1 MDLLL
6 VGLIVAVAVIG
17 VTAVAPKVGVAAP
30 LLLVLLGVAISL
42 VPAVP
47 AVEIEP
53 EWILAGV
60 LPPLLYATSVSLP
73 TMDFRRDL
81 TAISGLSVALVVV
94 TSVVLGFVF
103 SWLVPDVTLATGI
116 ALGAVLSPTDAV
128 ATSIVRRS
136 GVSPRVVTVLE
147 GESLLNDA
155 SALVLLRS
163 AIAATATSVTLW
175 DVAGDFLFAVAVA
188 VVIGA
193 SVGKA
198 SLWLRTRVWDPHLTT
213 AISFLVPFIAYL
225 PAERLG
231 ASGLVST
238 VAAGLV
244 AGSGSVRLRPQ
255 DRIAEAANW
264 RTLELLLEG
273 GVFLVMGL
281 EVYGLVEEVRADHGS
296 LWTALGLAALAAA
309 VVLVVRTGY
318 VTFLVRTLSRRARRG
333 AGVRGFLTAANDRV
347 DAFSR
352 MTPQERAEIWRQGP
366 LGAERHAG
374 SDPLAE
380 RGLGVAGAGPSRGAP
395 ADGAAGQDARPAPDV
410 ADAAGTQA
418 VPAAGGP
425 AAHATAAVASPS
437 EPATVPPLPP
447 VPAPE
452 EVRRALGRRRWARK
466 PRVRAGESPETR
478 TSHVRARITRRIADI
493 DYLQAEPLGP
503 KEGAVL
509 VWAGMRGVVTLA
521 AAQSLPHETP
531 HRALLVLVAFTVA
544 AGTLLVQGGTLAWV
558 VRRLDLSRD
567 RSDDRAE
574 LDRLVVEMSRA
585 AAALLDDPDLRRP
598 DGSRYSP
605 TVLGLAKRVAERQA
619 EEVDVEVDAET
630 DRASVAAQVRELRLA
645 TLDAQRAALLRVR
658 DLGTASSGAL
668 TEALTV
674 LDADQ
679 ISLELRA
686 ER

>member
-6 VGLIVAVAVIG
+6 VALIVAVAVIG
-17 VTAVAPKVGVAAP
+17 VTALAPKVGVAAP

-53 EWILAGV
+53 EWILGGV
-60 LPPLLYATSVSLP
+60 LPPLLYATSVSMP

-94 TSVVLGFVF
+94 TSVVLGLVF
-103 SWLVPDVTLATGI
+103 SWLIPDVTLATGI

-136 GVSPRVVTVLE
+136 GVSPRIVTVLE

-163 AIAATATSVTLW
+163 AIAATAASVTVW
-175 DVAGDFLFAVAVA
+175 GVAGDFVFAVAVA

-198 SLWLRTRVWDPHLTT
+198 SLWLRTRVSDPHLTT

-273 GVFLVMGL
+273 AVFLVMGL
-281 EVYGLVEEVRADHGS
+281 EVYGLVEEVRGEHGN
-296 LWTALGLAALAAA
+296 LWMALGLAALAAV

-352 MTPQERAEIWRQGP
+352 MTPEERAQIWRQGP
-366 LGAERHAG
+366 PGTARRAG

-380 RGLGVAGAGPSRGAP
+380 RGLGVAGVGPDRVGP
-395 ADGAAGQDARPAPDV
+395 
-410 ADAAGTQA
+410 ADAATGA
-418 VPAAGGP
+418 GAARAGVSAGSPLPDGVAPDPAD
-425 AAHATAAVASPS
+425 AADAPS
-437 EPATVPPLPP
+437 EPPTVPPAPSA
-447 VPAPE
+447 PARE
-452 EVRRALGRRRWARK
+452 DLRRALGRRRWARK
-466 PRVRAGESPETR
+466 PRVRPDESPETR
-478 TSHVRARITRRIADI
+478 TSRVRARITRRIADI

-503 KEGAVL
+503 REGIVL

-521 AAQSLPHETP
+521 AAQSLPRETP
-531 HRALLVLVAFTVA
+531 HRALLILVAFTVA

-558 VRRLDLSRD
+558 VRRLGLSRD
-567 RSDDRAE
+567 GADDRAD

-585 AAALLDDPDLRRP
+585 AAELLGDPDLRRP
-598 DGSRYSP
+598 DGTPYSP
-605 TVLGLAKRVAERQA
+605 AVLELARRVAERQA
-619 EEVDVEVDAET
+619 EEVDVEVDAES

-686 ER
+686 QD

>member
-6 VGLIVAVAVIG
+6 VALIAAVAVIG
-17 VTAVAPKVGVAAP
+17 VTALAPKVGVAAP
-30 LLLVLLGVAISL
+30 LLLVLLGIAISL

-53 EWILAGV
+53 EWILGGV
-60 LPPLLYATSVSLP
+60 LPPLLYATSVSMP

-94 TSVVLGFVF
+94 TSVVLGLVF
-103 SWLVPDVTLATGI
+103 SWLIPDVTLATGI

-163 AIAATATSVTLW
+163 AIAATAASVTLW
-175 DVAGDFLFAVAVA
+175 GVAGDFVFAVVVA
-188 VVIGA
+188 VVVGA

-198 SLWLRTRVWDPHLTT
+198 SLWLRTRVSDPHLTT
-213 AISFLVPFIAYL
+213 AISFLVPFVAYL
-225 PAERLG
+225 PAERVG

-273 GVFLVMGL
+273 AVFLVMGL
-281 EVYGLVEEVRADHGS
+281 EVYGLVEEVRGEHGS
-296 LWTALGLAALAAA
+296 LWTALGLAVLAAA
-309 VVLVVRTGY
+309 VVLLVRTGY
-318 VTFLVRTLSRRARRG
+318 VAFLVRTLSRRARRG
-333 AGVRGFLTAANDRV
+333 AGVRGFLSAASDRV

-352 MTPQERAEIWRQGP
+352 MTPEERAQIWRQSP
-366 LGAERHAG
+366 PGAARREG

-380 RGLGVAGAGPSRGAP
+380 RGLGVAGAGPDRREPGRPVTGGSEDAAVGAP
-395 ADGAAGQDARPAPDV
+395 GPSASSTEQVRPEPPAARPVSAPARED
-410 ADAAGTQA
+410 
-418 VPAAGGP
+418 
-425 AAHATAAVASPS
+425 
-437 EPATVPPLPP
+437 L
-447 VPAPE
+447 
-452 EVRRALGRRRWARK
+452 RRALGRRRWARK
-466 PRVRAGESPETR
+466 PRVRPDESSETR
-478 TSHVRARITRRIADI
+478 TSRVRARITRRIADI

-503 KEGAVL
+503 REGVVL

-521 AAQSLPHETP
+521 AAQSLPRETP

-558 VRRLDLSRD
+558 VRRLGLSRD
-567 RSDDRAE
+567 GADDRAD
-574 LDRLVVEMSRA
+574 LDRLVLEMSRA
-585 AAALLDDPDLRRP
+585 AAALLGDPDLRRP
-598 DGSRYSP
+598 DGTPYDP
-605 TVLGLAKRVAERQA
+605 AVLELARRAAERQA
-619 EEVDVEVDAET
+619 EEVDSEVDAGS
-630 DRASVAAQVRELRLA
+630 DRASTAAQVRELRLA
-645 TLDAQRAALLRVR
+645 TLEAQRAALLRVR

-686 ER
+686 QD

>member
-6 VGLIVAVAVIG
+6 IGLIVAVAVIG

-30 LLLVLLGVAISL
+30 LLLVLLGVVISL

-53 EWILAGV
+53 EWILGGV

-81 TAISGLSVALVVV
+81 TAISGLSVLLVVG
-94 TSVVLGFVF
+94 TSVVLGLLFA
-103 SWLVPDVTLATGI
+103 WLIPDVTLATGI

-136 GVSPRVVTVLE
+136 GVSPRIVTVLE

-163 AIAATATSVTLW
+163 AIAATAASVSLW
-175 DVAGDFLFAVAVA
+175 GVLGDFVYAVVAA

-193 SVGKA
+193 LVGKG
-198 SLWLRTRVWDPHLTT
+198 SLWLRTRVSDPHLTT

-255 DRIAEAANW
+255 DRIAETANW

-273 GVFLVMGL
+273 AVFLLMGL
-281 EVYGLVEEVRADHGS
+281 ELYGLVEEVQADHGH
-296 LWTALGLAALAAA
+296 LGVAFVLALMSAV

-318 VTFLVRTLSRRARRG
+318 VAFLLRTLSRRARRG
-333 AGVRGFLTAANDRV
+333 ERTRAFLTAAGDRADV
-347 DAFSR
+347 MASMTVEELRAIR
-352 MTPQERAEIWRQGP
+352 MPGRPPAPGAGP
-366 LGAERHAG
+366 EPAAG
-374 SDPLAE
+374 SRAE
-380 RGLGVAGAGPSRGAP
+380 RG
-395 ADGAAGQDARPAPDV
+395 
-410 ADAAGTQA
+410 ADA
-418 VPAAGGP
+418 V
-425 AAHATAAVASPS
+425 AAVAAAGPG
-437 EPATVPPLPP
+437 PAVAASLP
-447 VPAPE
+447 ADKE
-452 EVRRALGRRRWARK
+452 RLRRALGRRK
-466 PRVRAGESPETR
+466 PRVGRDETPESRVARLR
-478 TSHVRARITRRIADI
+478 TRITRRVADL

-503 KEGAVL
+503 REGAVL

-521 AAQSLPHETP
+521 AAQSLPRETP
-531 HRALLVLVAFTVA
+531 HRALLVLVAFIVA
-544 AGTLLVQGGTLAWV
+544 AGTLLVQGGTLGWV
-558 VRRLDLSRD
+558 VRRLGLTRD
-567 RSDDRAE
+567 GVDDRAE
-574 LDRLVVEMSRA
+574 LDRLTAEMRVA
-585 AAALLDDPDLRRP
+585 AGDLLSSPDLRRP
-598 DGSRYSP
+598 DGSPYDEA
-605 TVLGLAKRVAERQA
+605 VLAMARQVAERQA
-619 EEVDVEVDAET
+619 AEVDEDADADA
-630 DRASVAAQVRELRLA
+630 DRFSTAAQVRELRLA
-645 TLDAQRAALLRVR
+645 MLDAQREALLRVR

-668 TEALTV
+668 TEALKT

-679 ISLELRA
+679 ISLELRV
-686 ER
+686 RD

>member
-6 VGLIVAVAVIG
+6 VGLIGAVAVIA
-17 VTAVAPKVGVAAP
+17 VTALAPRVGVAAP

-42 VPAVP
+42 LPVVP

-53 EWILAGV
+53 EWILGVV

-81 TAISGLSVALVVV
+81 TAISGLSVLLVVV
-94 TSVVLGFVF
+94 TSVVLGVLF
-103 SWLVPDVTLATGI
+103 SRIIPDVSLATGI

-163 AIAATATSVTLW
+163 AIAATAASVTLW
-175 DVAGDFLFAVAVA
+175 GVVADFAYAVAVA

-193 SVGKA
+193 VVGKV
-198 SLWLRTRVWDPHLTT
+198 SLWLRTRVSDPHLTT
-213 AISFLVPFIAYL
+213 AISFLVPFVAYL

-244 AGSGSVRLRPQ
+244 AGAGSVRLRPQ

-273 GVFLVMGL
+273 GVFLLMGL
-281 EVYGLVEEVRADHGS
+281 ELYGLVEEVRDDHGH
-296 LWTALGLAALAAA
+296 LGVALGTAALAAL

-318 VTFLVRTLSRRARRG
+318 VTFLLRTLSRRARRG
-333 AGVRGFLTAANDRV
+333 ASVRGYLTAANDRV
-347 DAFSR
+347 DALGS
-352 MTPQERAEIWRQGP
+352 MTPEELARLRVP
-366 LGAERHAG
+366 GA
-374 SDPLAE
+374 PP
-380 RGLGVAGAGPSRGAP
+380 AGAVDDPRTRRRRLRGVP
-395 ADGAAGQDARPAPDV
+395 RRRPAV
-410 ADAAGTQA
+410 
-418 VPAAGGP
+418 
-425 AAHATAAVASPS
+425 
-437 EPATVPPLPP
+437 
-447 VPAPE
+447 
-452 EVRRALGRRRWARK
+452 GREDS
-466 PRVRAGESPETR
+466 VEHR
-478 TSHVRARITRRIADI
+478 TSRLRTRITRRIADI

-503 KEGAVL
+503 REGVVL

-521 AAQSLPHETP
+521 AAQSLPRETP
-531 HRALLVLVAFTVA
+531 HRALLVLVAFGVA

-558 VRRLDLSRD
+558 VRRLGLSRD
-567 RSDDRAE
+567 GAEDRE
-574 LDRLVVEMSRA
+574 DVQRLVGEMARA
-585 AAALLDDPDLRRP
+585 AADLLGSPDLRRA
-598 DGSRYSP
+598 DGTPYDP
-605 TVLGLAKRVAERQA
+605 AVLDTARRFAARQG
-619 EEVDVEVDAET
+619 EEMDDDADAE
-630 DRASVAAQVRELRLA
+630 DRASAAAQVRELRLA
-645 TLDAQRAALLRVR
+645 TLAAQREALLRVR

-668 TEALTV
+668 TEALKV

-679 ISLELRA
+679 ISLELRSA
-686 ER
+686 E

>member
-6 VGLIVAVAVIG
+6 IGLIIAVAVIG
-17 VTAVAPKVGVAAP
+17 VTAVSPKVGVAAP

-53 EWILAGV
+53 EWILGGV

-81 TAISGLSVALVVV
+81 TAISGLSVLLVVG
-94 TSVVLGFVF
+94 TSVVLGLLF
-103 SWLVPDVTLATGI
+103 SWLVPEVSLATGI

-136 GVSPRVVTVLE
+136 GVSPRIVTVLE

-163 AIAATATSVTLW
+163 AIAATATSVSLW
-175 DVAGDFLFAVAVA
+175 GVVGDFFYAVVVAVL
-188 VVIGA
+188 IGA
-193 SVGKA
+193 VVGKA
-198 SLWLRTRVWDPHLTT
+198 SLWLRTRGSDPHLTT

-225 PAERLG
+225 PAERLH
-231 ASGLVST
+231 ASGLVAT

-273 GVFLVMGL
+273 AVFLVMGL
-281 EVYGLVEEVRADHGS
+281 ELYGLVEEVQADHGH
-296 LWTALGLAALAAA
+296 LGVALVLALMSAV

-318 VTFLVRTLSRRARRG
+318 VAFLLRTLSRRARRG
-333 AGVRGFLTAANDRV
+333 ERTRAFLTAAGDRADV
-347 DAFSR
+347 MASMTAEELRAIRMPGRPPASR
-352 MTPQERAEIWRQGP
+352 D
-366 LGAERHAG
+366 GAERGA
-374 SDPLAE
+374 DV
-380 RGLGVAGAGPSRGAP
+380 VAAAAAAGPGPAVAASLP
-395 ADGAAGQDARPAPDV
+395 ADKER
-410 ADAAGTQA
+410 
-418 VPAAGGP
+418 
-425 AAHATAAVASPS
+425 
-437 EPATVPPLPP
+437 L
-447 VPAPE
+447 
-452 EVRRALGRRRWARK
+452 RRVLGRHQ
-466 PRVRAGESPETR
+466 PRVGRDETPESRVAQLR
-478 TSHVRARITRRIADI
+478 TRITRRVADL

-503 KEGAVL
+503 REGAVL

-521 AAQSLPHETP
+521 AAQSLPRETP
-531 HRALLVLVAFTVA
+531 HRALLVLVAFFVA
-544 AGTLLVQGGTLAWV
+544 AGTLLVQGGTLGWV
-558 VRRLDLSRD
+558 VRRLGLTRD
-567 RSDDRAE
+567 GAEDRAE
-574 LDRLVVEMSRA
+574 LDRLSADMRA
-585 AAALLDDPDLRRP
+585 AAVELLSSPDLCRP
-598 DGSRYSP
+598 DGSPYDEA
-605 TVLGLAKRVAERQA
+605 VLGMARTVAERQA
-619 EEVDVEVDAET
+619 AEVDEDADADA
-630 DRASVAAQVRELRLA
+630 DRTSTAAQVRELRLA
-645 TLDAQRAALLRVR
+645 MLDAQREALLRVR

-668 TEALTV
+668 TEALKT

-686 ER
+686 RD